1 MSMMP
6 ANSTQSDVARNEAL
20 GGGAERMATPAQ
32 AHGDL
37 ARLAEL
43 IKDIRVAMM
52 TTFPRTGSGHFCHT
66 RPMYTQ
72 KVDPLAFFGEL
83 FFLADAHSGKVDEIS
98 HEDRVLLTYADP
110 SRNRYIA
117 ILGRASAERNPV
129 KVKELWNVMLK
140 AWWPAGPEDP
150 NISVVRVDIESA
162 EYWDGPSNALF
173 TLQVLK
179 SLVTGKAIDGG
190 VGGGVGN
197 HGVVEN

>member
-1 MSMMP
+1 MAS
-6 ANSTQSDVARNEAL
+6 ANKPYSDPGRNEDPVGGEERKTGRTQSN
-20 GGGAERMATPAQ
+20 
-32 AHGDL
+32 GDL

-110 SRNRYIA
+110 PRNRYIA

-140 AWWPAGPEDP
+140 TWWPAGPEDP

-190 VGGGVGN
+190 ASGN
-197 HGVVEN
+197 MGEHGVVEN

>member
-1 MSMMP
+1 MGNSG
-6 ANSTQSDVARNEAL
+6 ANSSTQDAQSDL
-20 GGGAERMATPAQ
+20 KK
-32 AHGDL
+32 
-37 ARLAEL
+37 LAEL

-190 VGGGVGN
+190 ASGSMGD